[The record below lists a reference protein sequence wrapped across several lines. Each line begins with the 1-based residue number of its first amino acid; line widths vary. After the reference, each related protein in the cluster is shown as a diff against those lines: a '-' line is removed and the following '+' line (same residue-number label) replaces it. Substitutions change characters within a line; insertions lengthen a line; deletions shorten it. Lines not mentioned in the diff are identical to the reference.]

1 MSPYPASAAC
11 CCANANALLVL
22 PADEAPPVRRKPAL
36 PQPPSRWLRVRGPCR
51 QGWENEP
58 KDTPYYTNYCSPSSK
73 PPAPGQ
79 MGDMRCNFA
88 GMLKTVD
95 DGFRNVTEALV
106 AKGRWDDTLMVV
118 SSDNGG
124 IGPGNNRESSRWQL
138 ALRTF

>member
-1 MSPYPASAAC
+1 M
-11 CCANANALLVL
+11 
-22 PADEAPPVRRKPAL
+22 
-36 PQPPSRWLRVRGPCR
+36 QGPCR

-58 KDTPYYTNYCSPSSK
+58 KDTPYYSNYCSPASK

-106 AKGRWDDTLMVV
+106 AKGRWDSTLVVV

-124 IGPGNNRESSRWQL
+124 IGPGNNRERAVAGSL

>member
-1 MSPYPASAAC
+1 M
-11 CCANANALLVL
+11 L

-36 PQPPSRWLRVRGPCR
+36 PQPPSRWLTVRGPCR

-58 KDTPYYTNYCSPSSK
+58 KDTPYYSNYCSPSSEA
-73 PPAPGQ
+73 PAPGQ

-106 AKGRWDDTLMVV
+106 AKGRWDSTLMVV

-124 IGPGNNRESSRWQL
+124 IGPGNNRESSRWRL